1 MRPCEQAPLSE
12 RLQDIETVLRRCLA
26 AGKAPNL
33 DTVAGLHVR
42 IRDCRLAAERIETG
56 AAEAA
61 GPAAALMELE
71 VSSAEWPQ
79 SRVRALIDHARLGEI
94 GLRPD
99 EAPAISEK
107 RGELVELR
115 CALARQ
121 QEELQAALDAGDED
135 AAAAL
140 VASHALG
147 GLADMVLAGP
157 VREPKPR
164 GEPCAV
170 LPFLGV
176 RYSAHDAGSGHDGG
190 DAA

>member
-61 GPAAALMELE
+61 GPAAALME
-71 VSSAEWPQ
+71 
-79 SRVRALIDHARLGEI
+79 HARSGAI
-94 GLRPD
+94 GPKAEGAAPD
-99 EAPAISEK
+99 R